1 MDFFLL
7 QRCWV
12 YKMNV
17 SIELLEFPLC
27 IKNKILRIKN
37 ITKLN
42 IEYIV
47 GKNIVFNYSNLGI
60 NESHKIVIS
69 NNTQRI
75 VLLCYN
81 DVLSKEQKQELVFK
95 YIDNIILKLIKRKM
109 YLLKILILPKKKLII
124 LVI

>member
-1 MDFFLL
+1 
-7 QRCWV
+7 
-12 YKMNV
+12 MNV